1 MQRVRNAAMASAQ
14 LCVQPGGT
22 VVPTFTHPTPN
33 FDLCP
38 RLLFLLVYE
47 IQSDK
52 VHSRAT

>member
-1 MQRVRNAAMASAQ
+1 M
-14 LCVQPGGT
+14 
-22 VVPTFTHPTPN
+22 VPTFTHPTPN